1 MQPVRKQLKRFVAL
15 CNTNEEY
22 SRKLDIL
29 SRVSTSAE
37 WKVVI
42 EILWM
47 IKNEMAI
54 ELLQSS
60 NFTKESLETK
70 DITQKVYHNISE
82 WIDFLTRPKMWIAKK
97 CRLQL
102 ISNNLK
108 GAKPERKEKSN
119 G

>member
-1 MQPVRKQLKRFVAL
+1 MQPVKKQLKRFTAL
-15 CNTNEEY
+15 CGTNEEY
-22 SRKLDIL
+22 QRKLDML
-29 SRVSTSAE
+29 ARASTSEE

-42 EILWM
+42 EILWA

-60 NFTKESLETK
+60 KFTKESLETK

-82 WIDFLTRPKMWIAKK
+82 WIDFLTRPKRWIAKK
-97 CRLQL
+97 GRLQL
-102 ISNNLK
+102 INLK
-108 GAKPERKEKSN
+108 GGKPERREKSN